1 MNHDPFG
8 DDTHFVVDITVKQR
22 NGRKMMTHIA
32 NIPEQYDI
40 PKILKYMKKIAKC
53 GGAVLKAEDG
63 TDVIQLA
70 GDQRQLVCDF
80 LVQYNVMDRHNI
92 RIHGF

>member
-1 MNHDPFG
+1 
-8 DDTHFVVDITVKQR
+8 
-22 NGRKMMTHIA
+22 
-32 NIPEQYDI
+32 
-40 PKILKYMKKIAKC
+40 MKKVAKC

-70 GDQRQLVCDF
+70 GDQRQVVCDF

-92 RIHGF
+92 KVHGF